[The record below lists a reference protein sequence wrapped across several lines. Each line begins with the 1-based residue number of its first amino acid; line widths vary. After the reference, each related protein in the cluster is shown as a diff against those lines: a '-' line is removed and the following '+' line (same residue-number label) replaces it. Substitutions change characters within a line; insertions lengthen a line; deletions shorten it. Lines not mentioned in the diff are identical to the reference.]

1 MSVMNTRKL
10 GLILLLLFL
19 FLILFHFPA
28 FSQEE
33 KATTKLVTLNAEMR
47 ASVAKKVGKLLLD
60 HYVFPDTADKMQKLL
75 ISNLDEGR
83 YNDIDDVHEFAQ
95 VLTKDLR
102 SVSEDRHIR
111 VWFDP
116 DAVKRIKASNSKSE
130 EERENERKERIER
143 ERNANFGF
151 QKLELLEGN
160 IGYLDLR
167 YFSGLSQ
174 AGDTIVASMNFLANA
189 RAVIIDLRQNGG
201 GSPLTIQ
208 VISSYFLDEYTHLN
222 SFEWRGADSIQ
233 QFWTLPYVPG
243 KNMYGT
249 DLYILTS
256 RRTFSGAEEF
266 TYNMKN
272 LERATI
278 VGETTGGG
286 AHPGGSRI
294 INDYFLV
301 WVPSGRAINPISKT
315 NWEGKGID
323 PDISVPQDKAL
334 DVAHSVALEKLME
347 KTEDQQEMRRL
358 QWALDGLKAKTEP
371 AEVSKELLQKYVGK
385 YTRGEVMME
394 NGQLFVQVGPQKFK
408 MIPLTDKYFILDG
421 EDSIRIEFIMNTA
434 SKEYEII
441 GHFRDG
447 RKENVKRVTEVK

>member
-1 MSVMNTRKL
+1 MHTRKL
-10 GLILLLLFL
+10 SLILLLLFL
-19 FLILFHFPA
+19 FLVLFHFSA

-33 KATTKLVTLNAEMR
+33 KAATEQVTLNAEMR
-47 ASVAKKVGKLLLD
+47 ASVVEKVGKLLTN
-60 HYVFPDTADKMQKLL
+60 HYIFPETAAKMQELLSSKLE
-75 ISNLDEGR
+75 EGK
-83 YNDIDDVHEFAQ
+83 YNDLDDVHEFAQ
-95 VLTKDLR
+95 VLTQDLQ
-102 SVSEDRHIR
+102 SVSKDRHIR
-111 VWFDP
+111 VRFDP
-116 DAVKRIKASNSKSE
+116 EGVKRIRASSSRSE
-130 EERENERKERIER
+130 EEREKERKERIER
-143 ERNANFGF
+143 ERRTNFGF

-189 RAVIIDLRQNGG
+189 HAVIIDLRQNGG

-222 SFEWRGADSIQ
+222 SFEWRGSDSIQ

-272 LERATI
+272 LKRATI

-323 PDISVPQDKAL
+323 PHISVPQDKAL
-334 DVAHSVALEKLME
+334 EKAHSVALEKLME
-347 KTEDQQEMRRL
+347 RTENQQEMLRL
-358 QWALDGLKAKTEP
+358 QLHTIILGGCGTAM
-371 AEVSKELLQKYVGK
+371 
-385 YTRGEVMME
+385 R
-394 NGQLFVQVGPQKFK
+394 LFC
-408 MIPLTDKYFILDG
+408 
-421 EDSIRIEFIMNTA
+421 IRMQQ
-434 SKEYEII
+434 
-441 GHFRDG
+441 
-447 RKENVKRVTEVK
+447 KRVGIRK

>member
-1 MSVMNTRKL
+1 MFVMNARKL

-19 FLILFHFPA
+19 FLVLFHFPT
-28 FSQEE
+28 FSQGE
-33 KATTKLVTLNAEMR
+33 KTTTEQVTLNAEMR
-47 ASVAKKVGKLLLD
+47 ASIAKKVGKLLLD

-75 ISNLDEGR
+75 ISKLDEGK

-95 VLTKDLR
+95 VLTQDLR

-111 VWFDP
+111 VRFDP
-116 DAVKRIKASNSKSE
+116 DAVKRVKASNSKSE
-130 EERENERKERIER
+130 EERERERKERIER

-167 YFSGLSQ
+167 YFSGLSL

-208 VISSYFLDEYTHLN
+208 IISSYFLDDYTHLN

-243 KNMYGT
+243 KKMYET
-249 DLYILTS
+249 DLYVLTS
-256 RRTFSGAEEF
+256 GRTFSGAEEF

-294 INDYFLV
+294 VNDYFLV

-323 PDISVPQDKAL
+323 PHISVPQDKAL
-334 DVAHSVALEKLME
+334 DKAHSVALEKLME
-347 KTEDQQEMRRL
+347 RTEDQQEMLGL
-358 QWALDGLKAKTEP
+358 QWALDGLKAKAEP
-371 AEVSKELLQKYVGK
+371 AEVTEEVLQEYMGK
-385 YTRGEVMME
+385 YTRGEIVFE
-394 NGQLFVQVGPQKFK
+394 DGELFVQFGQQKFK
-408 MIPLTDKYFILDG
+408 MIPLTDAYFVLEG
-421 EDSIRIEFIMNTA
+421 EDSIRIEFILNDT

-441 GHFRDG
+441 GHFRNG
-447 RKENVKRVTEVK
+447 RKEQIKRAKEKN

>member
-1 MSVMNTRKL
+1 MSVMSLKKL

-19 FLILFHFPA
+19 FLVLFHFPA
-28 FSQEE
+28 FSQEQ
-33 KATTKLVTLNAEMR
+33 KTTEQVILNAEIK
-47 ASVAKKVGKLLLD
+47 ASIVEKVGQLLVD
-60 HYVFPDTADKMQKLL
+60 NYIFPETAERMQKAL
-75 ISNLDEGR
+75 NLKLGGGE
-83 YNDIDDVHEFAQ
+83 YNDINDVHDFAQ
-95 VLTKDLR
+95 ALTKDLR
-102 SVSEDRHIR
+102 SVSNDRHIR
-111 VWFDP
+111 VRFDP
-116 DAVKRIKASNSKSE
+116 DAVKRIRASNSRSE
-130 EERENERKERIER
+130 EEREKERKERIER
-143 ERNANFGF
+143 EMQRNFGF

-208 VISSYFLDEYTHLN
+208 VISSYFLEDYTHLN
-222 SFEWRGADSIQ
+222 SFEYRDADSIQ

-243 KNMYGT
+243 KKMYET

-272 LERATI
+272 LKRATI

-294 INDYFLV
+294 VNDYFLV

-315 NWEGKGID
+315 NWEGEGID
-323 PDISVPQDKAL
+323 PHISVPRDKAL
-334 DVAHSVALEKLME
+334 AKAHSVALEKLME
-347 KTEDQQEMRRL
+347 RTEDQREKIRL
-358 QWALDGLKAKTEP
+358 QWALDGLKARTEP
-371 AEVSKELLQKYVGK
+371 AEVEEKILQNYVGK
-385 YTRGEVMME
+385 YTRGEIVLE
-394 NGQLFVQVGPQKFK
+394 GGELFVQYGQQKIK
-408 MIPLTDKYFILDG
+408 MIPLTDTYFVLDG
-421 EDSIRIEFIMNTA
+421 EDSIRIEFILNDTNG
-434 SKEYEII
+434 EYEII
-441 GHFRDG
+441 AHLSDG
-447 RKENVKRVTEVK
+447 TKEDIKRVKEKK